1 MLKNLIRFSID
12 HAALV
17 LSLAVALLG
26 LAAFL
31 LPRTPVDVFPELSA
45 PTVVVMTEA
54 PGLAAFRAA
63 HLYPRE
69 RRARYRVGSV
79 LFYRHDTWHRGTPLD
94 PGTMR
99 LAQNLTFRKA
109 QSEWISVLHPGWAW
123 AMYRRSRVME
133 RLLAAASVEQRCV
146 LGFPKPGHPYWTP
159 ETLAAVKAR
168 YAALDFDATPYESGL
183 GRSGD

>member
-79 LFYRHDTWHRGTPLD
+79 LFYRHDTWHRGTPMKEGAL
-94 PGTMR
+94 R
-99 LAQNLTFRKA
+99 LVQNITYRRVEC
-109 QSEWISVLHPGWAW
+109 EWISTLHVGWAW
-123 AMYRRSRVME
+123 AAYRRNKFLEKLIARSS
-133 RLLAAASVEQRCV
+133 LDQRAV
-146 LGFPKPGHPYWTP
+146 LGFPQPGSSYWTP
-159 ETLAAVKAR
+159 ATIEAVAARHGVFGM
-168 YAALDFDATPYESGL
+168 DMTPYREAL
-183 GRSGD
+183 